1 MLKETEQEAA
11 EVKEMKAKLA
21 ESLREAKE
29 VAGEE
34 KMLRKKGKDQ
44 KIELAN
50 LETEM
55 IKMKTEVESVTGDN
69 AKLVE
74 ENEIL
79 ASTLSNLQEEADAV
93 KRKKLNFGEEL
104 NQMNQAQMVKVKL
117 AAEQKGKLV
126 AEVEE
131 VQKKANDAD
140 QENERL
146 MKELQES
153 EKILKE
159 KRWQLEEKKK
169 DLERLPTAAYNDKFQ
184 NPAFTPA
191 PSSRPR
197 LLTSNIFNKSKRPA
211 LKTDVEK
218 VKLGTS
224 SSNLMVK
231 SIKSAPSGSARPPS
245 ASPNLKDFRES
256 RALFAEKKATSR
268 KTVFDL
274 GSSSD
279 ELQAGG
285 GQLPTSNR
293 DSFSTPCK
301 EKKLDIPITPRN
313 SGKPQPLES
322 RARSGS
328 TIPFSGWPLEL
339 IILTISR

>member
-1 MLKETEQEAA
+1 MKETEQEAT
-11 EVKEMKAKLA
+11 EMKEMKAKLA
-21 ESLREAKE
+21 KSLTEAKQL
-29 VAGEE
+29 AGDE
-34 KMLRKKGKDQ
+34 KVLRKKDKER
-44 KIELAN
+44 KTELAN

-55 IKMKTEVESVTGDN
+55 NKMKTVVESASGEN
-69 AKLVE
+69 AKLAE

-79 ASTLSNLQEEADAV
+79 ASTLSKLEAEADAV

-117 AAEQKGKLV
+117 AAEQKGKLM

-131 VQKKANDAD
+131 VQKKANEAD

-169 DLERLPTAAYNDKFQ
+169 DLERLPTAACNNKFQ
-184 NPAFTPA
+184 SPAFTPA

-224 SSNLMVK
+224 NSNLSVK
-231 SIKSAPSGSARPPS
+231 STKSAPSGSAQSPS
-245 ASPNLKDFRES
+245 ASPSLKHFRES
-256 RALFAEKKATSR
+256 RALLAEKKATSR

-322 RARSGS
+322 RARSGA

>member
-1 MLKETEQEAA
+1 MKDTEQEAA

-55 IKMKTEVESVTGDN
+55 NKMKTKVESVTGDN
-69 AKLVE
+69 AKLAE

-131 VQKKANDAD
+131 VQKKADEAD

-169 DLERLPTAAYNDKFQ
+169 DLERLPTAACNNKFQ
-184 NPAFTPA
+184 SPAFTPA

-197 LLTSNIFNKSKRPA
+197 LLTSNIFNKSKRTA
-211 LKTDVEK
+211 L
-218 VKLGTS
+218 
-224 SSNLMVK
+224 
-231 SIKSAPSGSARPPS
+231 RPPRS
-245 ASPNLKDFRES
+245 NYE
-256 RALFAEKKATSR
+256 LFNHNNFNIRYWSWNYRGCWHQTC
-268 KTVFDL
+268 
-274 GSSSD
+274 
-279 ELQAGG
+279 
-285 GQLPTSNR
+285 P
-293 DSFSTPCK
+293 
-301 EKKLDIPITPRN
+301 PIDPR
-313 SGKPQPLES
+313 G
-322 RARSGS
+322 R
-328 TIPFSGWPLEL
+328 F
-339 IILTISR
+339 